1 MPLRKRQVEDTLA
14 MAGYLLT
21 GWVWF
26 SDSPLSLTGAA
37 LLGVGTT
44 FWLGA
49 RTIKAAKAER
59 ERLATSDRHPRDAH
73 SGRT

>member
-1 MPLRKRQVEDTLA
+1 
-14 MAGYLLT
+14 
-21 GWVWF
+21 
-26 SDSPLSLTGAA
+26 
-37 LLGVGTT
+37 VGIT

-59 ERLATSDRHPRDAH
+59 ERLATSDRHVRDAH

>member
-1 MPLRKRQVEDTLA
+1 MPLRRRQVEDTLA
-14 MAGYLLT
+14 TAGYLLA
-21 GWVWF
+21 GWVCF
-26 SDSPLSLTGAA
+26 SGSPLSLAGAA
-37 LLGVGTT
+37 LLIVGIT

-59 ERLATSDRHPRDAH
+59 ERLATSDRHVRDAH